1 MESKEHTLSILV
13 ENTPG
18 VLSQVSRL
26 FSRKGYNIDSIASG
40 TTEDPKVT
48 RITIVMNGDDATIEQ
63 LAAQLR
69 KLLCVI
75 SVKVLS
81 TEDAVQRELVLVKAP
96 SLAPYWYDEWDEQ
109 ICAYAETYGLD
120 YFNYEKLAPEIGI
133 DYNTDTYDAGLH
145 LNLSGAEKL
154 SRYFG
159 AYLTENYDLT
169 DYREDPEYAE
179 VYAEKI
185 RFYDEM
191 REAQYKELEEYG
203 EIISF

>member
-81 TEDAVQRELVLVKAP
+81 TEDAVQRELVLVKVK
-96 SLAPYWYDEWDEQ
+96 
-109 ICAYAETYGLD
+109 AETKDKRDEVLQIVSVFRASVVDISRETLTISILGDENKSGALMDLLADFGLMEVVRTGIIAIERGVRTIYED
-120 YFNYEKLAPEIGI
+120 TKESGEFNYGKNVLLPGFFA
-133 DYNTDTYDAGLH
+133 
-145 LNLSGAEKL
+145 
-154 SRYFG
+154 
-159 AYLTENYDLT
+159 
-169 DYREDPEYAE
+169 
-179 VYAEKI
+179 KI
-185 RFYDEM
+185 V
-191 REAQYKELEEYG
+191 
-203 EIISF
+203 S